1 MSGAAAHARL
11 VDRCGER
18 MARCLLTYCI
28 DGADALMMALLKG
41 APHALAVFTL
51 LVEGLDGHD
60 DAERRHAE
68 RALDH
73 LFSQGAAR
81 WGCHVKPQGLQ
92 AFHRALTHWRARL
105 QSLPTWEYDALTAWM
120 THAGTQWVVIPGDD
134 LWPERLGDLAVRS
147 DWAPPLCLWGIGDR
161 HALAACSSPVAVV
174 GSRGVNEYGRHVA
187 GEIAHE
193 VATQGHTVVS
203 GGAMGTDAS
212 AHWGALRAVDTVG
225 DERAGRTIAVFAGG
239 LDHMGPTCNQ
249 RLFDAIRAQ
258 HGALVSEMCPQT
270 VPEARRFLLRNRI
283 IAALCRTGAPAIRGL
298 EHRALGGRTQPR
310 GLCGP
315 RQHHRP

>member
-60 DAERRHAE
+60 EARCLLTYCIDGADALMMALLKGAPHALAVFTLLVEGLDGHDDAERRHAD

-92 AFHRALTHWRARL
+92 AFHRALTSWRARL

-120 THAGTQWVVIPGDD
+120 THEGTQWVVIPGDD

-161 HALAACSSPVAVV
+161 HALAACPSPVAVV

-187 GEIAHE
+187 GEIAH
-193 VATQGHTVVS
+193 ACS
-203 GGAMGTDAS
+203 RIAS
-212 AHWGALRAVDTVG
+212 MV
-225 DERAGRTIAVFAGG
+225 RT
-239 LDHMGPTCNQ
+239 
-249 RLFDAIRAQ
+249 R
-258 HGALVSEMCPQT
+258 
-270 VPEARRFLLRNRI
+270 
-283 IAALCRTGAPAIRGL
+283 
-298 EHRALGGRTQPR
+298 
-310 GLCGP
+310 
-315 RQHHRP
+315 

>member
-81 WGCHVKPQGLQ
+81 WGCHVNPKDYRP
-92 AFHRALTHWRARL
+92 
-105 QSLPTWEYDALTAWM
+105 STAPLHAGVPACSPSPHGSM
-120 THAGTQWVVIPGDD
+120 TH
-134 LWPERLGDLAVRS
+134 
-147 DWAPPLCLWGIGDR
+147 
-161 HALAACSSPVAVV
+161 
-174 GSRGVNEYGRHVA
+174 
-187 GEIAHE
+187 
-193 VATQGHTVVS
+193 
-203 GGAMGTDAS
+203 
-212 AHWGALRAVDTVG
+212 
-225 DERAGRTIAVFAGG
+225 
-239 LDHMGPTCNQ
+239 
-249 RLFDAIRAQ
+249 
-258 HGALVSEMCPQT
+258 
-270 VPEARRFLLRNRI
+270 
-283 IAALCRTGAPAIRGL
+283 
-298 EHRALGGRTQPR
+298 
-310 GLCGP
+310 
-315 RQHHRP
+315 

>member
-60 DAERRHAE
+60 DAERRHAD

-81 WGCHVKPQGLQ
+81 WDCHVKPQGLQ
-92 AFHRALTHWRARL
+92 AFHRALTRWRARL

-120 THAGTQWVVIPGDD
+120 THEGTQWVVIPGDD

-147 DWAPPLCLWGIGDR
+147 DWAPHCVCGASATGMRLRHAHRPWPLWGR
-161 HALAACSSPVAVV
+161 AA
-174 GSRGVNEYGRHVA
+174 
-187 GEIAHE
+187 
-193 VATQGHTVVS
+193 
-203 GGAMGTDAS
+203 
-212 AHWGALRAVDTVG
+212 
-225 DERAGRTIAVFAGG
+225 
-239 LDHMGPTCNQ
+239 
-249 RLFDAIRAQ
+249 
-258 HGALVSEMCPQT
+258 
-270 VPEARRFLLRNRI
+270 
-283 IAALCRTGAPAIRGL
+283 
-298 EHRALGGRTQPR
+298 
-310 GLCGP
+310 
-315 RQHHRP
+315 